1 LEIDMQLMCDA
12 LSVLGSR
19 HGLVINPIARECEIV
34 RFDRWDALC
43 KLHVRAG
50 AVIEGREVVFSLC
63 PEGET
68 FRFLD
73 QRLTPC
79 TMALIGMDAK
89 SGTKVKLTMAT
100 PFRPRDAAFSTTPV
114 IGFRLEAER
123 IAGSFRWEGNG
134 SRPDKVELF
143 LALGGKQVI
152 AAPSDPDAV
161 DLCFNSVRSSTE
173 EGGTRAQPMSEIW
186 AQRDRLVAVSGQ
198 RQGTSIRQ
206 TVQLDSP
213 VPLEAAWCTHSDPNL
228 SVQGDMCPFKY
239 AEQFAD
245 LAAVADWA
253 RANPGALF
261 TNAARVDGIV
271 ASGNGAKSVDNLLAQ
286 TLHSWLIDTWW
297 AVRPDGRDWFS
308 VWEGSC
314 YFHSTVDVEFTQSP
328 FYLAV
333 WPELLRIELDFW
345 PEYSK
350 DGTKCLGPRG
360 QDTLFLSHDTGSHS
374 SACGQDYHHEMEVEE
389 TTNYLILSWTYQRR
403 TGDDSTI
410 FKHAETIRRYLQFLF
425 ACDTTGNGIPD
436 KGVANTIDDA
446 SPAVQF
452 GTDQIYLAV
461 KTLAALEAGREFML
475 MVDNDEMAEAC
486 ADSARRIRELIA
498 VKGWAGDHFVT
509 LLEKE
514 GRGIV
519 DPWSGEKMDLD
530 EVPGWDAPHIYTANG
545 LAPLDMVGIDLGL
558 DKEKLRTDLR
568 VATERC
574 LREYGCVHTD
584 FASERE
590 KLSESMQGLAGVAR
604 NPGWVSMNML
614 RDISAFYRGVD
625 LRALSDRYWAW
636 QTTTNSQEPKIFFE
650 TFCGNNLCFY
660 PRGIAC
666 WGYFDA
672 LGGLVIDRVLGR
684 DETAPAFPQTRVP
697 RLIDA
702 DWKAGTWEMIESC

>member
-1 LEIDMQLMCDA
+1 MQLICDA

-19 HGLVINPIARECEIV
+19 HGLVINPIDRECEIV

-43 KLHVRAG
+43 KLDVRAG
-50 AVIEGREVVFSLC
+50 AVIEGREVVFPLC
-63 PEGET
+63 AKGDT

-79 TMALIGMDAK
+79 TMVLIGMDAK
-89 SGTKVKLTMAT
+89 SGTKVKLTIAT
-100 PFRPRDAAFSTTPV
+100 PFRPRDAAFSTMPI
-114 IGFRLEAER
+114 IGFRLEAEP

-134 SRPDKVELF
+134 SRPAEIELF
-143 LALGGKQVI
+143 LELGGSKVI
-152 AAPSDPDAV
+152 AEPSDVDAV

-173 EGGTRAQPMSEIW
+173 EGGTRANPMREVW
-186 AQRDRLVAVSGQ
+186 PQRDRLVAVAG
-198 RQGTSIRQ
+198 RREGTGIRQ
-206 TVQLDSP
+206 TVQMATP
-213 VPLEAAWCTHSDPNL
+213 VALEAAWCTHSQPNL
-228 SVQGDMCPFKY
+228 SVQGELCPFKY

-253 RANPGALF
+253 RSHPGALF
-261 TNAARVDGIV
+261 ENAAKVDGIV
-271 ASGNGAKSVDNLLAQ
+271 ASGNGAKSAENLLAQ
-286 TLHSWLIDTWW
+286 SLHSWLIDTWW

-389 TTNYLILSWTYQRR
+389 TTNYLILSLAYYRR
-403 TGDDSTI
+403 TGDDSTVR
-410 FKHAETIRRYLQFLF
+410 KHIETIRRYIQFLF
-425 ACDTTGNGIPD
+425 AADTTGNGVPD
-436 KGVANTIDDA
+436 QGVANTIDDA
-446 SPAVQF
+446 SPAVQY
-452 GTDQIYLAV
+452 GRDQIYLAV
-461 KTLAALEAGREFML
+461 KTLAALVAGYEFMQ
-475 MVDNDEMAEAC
+475 MTGSDEMAEAC
-486 ADSARRIRELIA
+486 ADSIGKIRALITE
-498 VKGWAGDHFVT
+498 KGWAGDHFVT
-509 LLEKE
+509 LLDKA

-519 DPWSGEKMDLD
+519 DPWSGEKMDVD

-545 LAPLDMVGIDLGL
+545 LAPLDMVGLDLGL
-558 DKEKLRTDLR
+558 DEDKLRMDLR

-584 FASERE
+584 FSFERE
-590 KLSESMQGLAGVAR
+590 KLPESMKGLAGAAR
-604 NPGWVSMNML
+604 NPGWISMNML

-625 LRALSDRYWAW
+625 LRGLADRYWAW

-672 LGGLVIDRVLGR
+672 LAGLVIDQVEGR
-684 DETAPAFPQTRVP
+684 DEAMPAFPQIRVP
-697 RLIDA
+697 RLFDA
-702 DWKAGTWEMIESC
+702 DWAAGTCQMIES